1 MLLLMVALSGGYFTR
16 VHRMF
21 DWSDVAH
28 LSRSRGTFV
37 VRNTWSTGLNLPIRR
52 EVKGVVRATSL
63 AAKDTQAILSV
74 GLGGGIHI
82 FPMKDGKV
90 TRMLWASATTTR
102 EKTNDLRDML
112 QWYNATYNEELQP
125 DRCVIMRD
133 LLMWTAACHSTLEQ

>member
-1 MLLLMVALSGGYFTR
+1 MLLLVLALSGGYFAR
-16 VHRMF
+16 VHSMF

-28 LSRSRGTFV
+28 LARSRGTFV
-37 VRNTWSTGLNLPIRR
+37 VRNTWSTGLKFPTRH
-52 EVKGVVRATSL
+52 EVKGVVRSTSL
-63 AAKDTQAILSV
+63 TNDTHAILSV

-82 FPMKDGKV
+82 FPMKEGRV

-112 QWYNATYNEELQP
+112 QWFNATYDEELQP

-133 LLMWTAACHSTLEQ
+133 LITWAAAYHSTPAQ